1 MQNRAKIFMPF
12 DAFGGLREAIKR
24 EELKHEN
31 KYVEAE
37 CIDKI
42 LKRYRIGEM
51 IEISYYYNFEYIKFI
66 GQIKYINFINRIITV
81 SNSKINFDDIDEI
94 KKKLN

>member
-12 DAFGGLREAIKR
+12 DALGGLKEAIRR
-24 EELKHEN
+24 EELKHEGKFTN
-31 KYVEAE
+31 IES
-37 CIDKI
+37 IDKM
-42 LKRYRIGEM
+42 LKRFRIGDNVEV
-51 IEISYYYNFEYIKFI
+51 SYFYNFEYISFV
-66 GQIKYINFINRIITV
+66 GQIKYINFINRIITI

>member
-12 DAFGGLREAIKR
+12 DALGGLKEAIKR
-24 EELKHEN
+24 EELKHEGKFMN
-31 KYVEAE
+31 KES
-37 CIDKI
+37 IDLI
-42 LKRYRIGEM
+42 LKKYKIGDKV
-51 IEISYYYNFEYIKFI
+51 EINYFYNFEYISFI
-66 GQIKYINFINRIITV
+66 GQIKFINYINRIITI

>member
-12 DAFGGLREAIKR
+12 DALGGLREAIRR
-24 EELKHEN
+24 EEEKHEN
-31 KYVEAE
+31 KFVEVE
-37 CIDKI
+37 PIDKI
-42 LKRYRIGEM
+42 LKRFRVGDNVK
-51 IEISYYYNFEYIKFI
+51 ISYFYNFEYISFI
-66 GQIKYINFINRIITV
+66 GQIKYINFINRIITI

>member
-12 DAFGGLREAIKR
+12 DALGGLKEASKR

-31 KYVEAE
+31 KYVEVE

-42 LKRYRIGEM
+42 LKRFRIGDNVY
-51 IEISYYYNFEYIKFI
+51 ISYYYNFVVKMIYLFIIYYI
-66 GQIKYINFINRIITV
+66 YIIIIYID
-81 SNSKINFDDIDEI
+81 SKSIF
-94 KKKLN
+94 

>member
-12 DAFGGLREAIKR
+12 DALGGLKEAIRR
-24 EELKHEN
+24 EELKHEGKFTN
-31 KYVEAE
+31 IEP
-37 CIDKI
+37 IDKI
-42 LKRYRIGEM
+42 LKRFRIGDNVEV
-51 IEISYYYNFEYIKFI
+51 SYFYNFEYISFV
-66 GQIKYINFINRIITV
+66 GQIKYINFINRIITI

>member
-12 DAFGGLREAIKR
+12 DALGGLKEAIRR

-31 KYVEAE
+31 NYLK
-37 CIDKI
+37 IDDI
-42 LKRYRIGEM
+42 DTTLKKYRIGDN
-51 IEISYYYNFEYIKFI
+51 IEISYFYNFEYISFI
-66 GQIKYINFINRIITV
+66 GQIKYINYINRILTV
-81 SNSKINFDDIDEI
+81 SNCKINFDDIDTI

>member
-12 DAFGGLREAIKR
+12 DALGGLKEAIKR

-31 KYVEAE
+31 KYVEVE
-37 CIDKI
+37 CIDKV
-42 LKRYRIGEM
+42 LKRFRIGDTV
-51 IEISYYYNFEYIKFI
+51 EISYFYNFEYINFI
-66 GQIKYINFINRIITV
+66 GQIKYINYINRIITI
-81 SNSKINFDDIDEI
+81 SNSKITFDDIDEI

>member
-12 DAFGGLREAIKR
+12 DALGGLREAIKR

-31 KYVEAE
+31 KFIDVEP
-37 CIDKI
+37 IDKI
-42 LKRYRIGEM
+42 LKRFRVGETVK
-51 IEISYYYNFEYIKFI
+51 ISYYYNFEYISFI
-66 GQIKYINFINRIITV
+66 GQIKYINFINRVITI

-94 KKKLN
+94 KKKNN

>member
-24 EELKHEN
+24 EELRHEN
-31 KYVEAE
+31 KFIDVEP
-37 CIDKI
+37 IDKT
-42 LKRYRIGEM
+42 LKRFRVGETVK
-51 IEISYYYNFEYIKFI
+51 ISYYYNFEYISFI
-66 GQIKYINFINRIITV
+66 GQIKYINFINRIITI

-94 KKKLN
+94 KKKNN

>member
-12 DAFGGLREAIKR
+12 DALGGLREAIRR
-24 EELKHEN
+24 EEEKHEN
-31 KYVEAE
+31 KFVEVE
-37 CIDKI
+37 PIDKI
-42 LKRYRIGEM
+42 LKRFRVGDNVK
-51 IEISYYYNFEYIKFI
+51 ISYFYNFEYISFI
-66 GQIKYINFINRIITV
+66 GQIKYINYINRIITI